1 MIVGAGSSLRNQQ
14 KFGYLVTVLQK
25 PHTHVW
31 GTLRRYL
38 TYTTAG
44 IAIMGGVGAFEA
56 HRPASVSPAL
66 ASDLVAAFSGTN
78 AVSQGF
84 ANLGTLGSDETLPV
98 WAQRIPTG
106 TNTFTVAAA
115 ESGSAAPAPFVA
127 APALTTLMPGSAL
140 EPTPDSDMEME
151 TASTDPVPSAAPIE
165 PVLSTPLEAV
175 AAEFGMGAGRRDWD
189 ADDSVVREAKRDVQ
203 KVIEVQR
210 GDTLY
215 GVLVEAGL
223 SETEAKDTVG
233 ALADVFSPRN
243 LKAGQEITLN
253 LTTGAGGVVTT
264 PQPQLVSLSL
274 EPSVERDV
282 TVSRD
287 SKGELIAEAV
297 DKPLTETRARAAGVI
312 TFSLYDAAMKAGLPS
327 SVIADVIKAYSYDV
341 DFQRD
346 IQEGDSFEV
355 VYERLEN
362 ADGELARTGQ
372 MLYAALNTSG
382 ITRQIYWFE
391 HDGEGEFYNS
401 KGEAVRKTLLAT
413 PVDGA
418 RITSGFGAR
427 KHPILGYTK
436 MHKGMDFGAP
446 TGTPI
451 YAAGNGTIVE
461 MGPKGA
467 YGNYVRIKHNGTYQT
482 AYAHTSRFAKGLHK
496 GDKVKQ
502 GQVIAYVGTT
512 GRSTGPHLHFEVLV
526 DGVQVNPKKI
536 KSTGSSKLAGKD
548 LKAFKDQVASIDADR
563 QRMRGAVEIAERPDA
578 APADCDDAQGCQ
590 N

>member
-1 MIVGAGSSLRNQQ
+1 M
-14 KFGYLVTVLQK
+14 TVLQK

-66 ASDLVAAFSGTN
+66 ASDLATAFSGTN
-78 AVSQGF
+78 AVTQGF
-84 ANLGTLGSDETLPV
+84 ADLGTLGSDESLPI

-115 ESGSAAPAPFVA
+115 EAGIAPTPFVS

-140 EPTPDSDMEME
+140 ESTPDNE
-151 TASTDPVPSAAPIE
+151 TDTETVATDPVPSAAPVE
-165 PVLSTPLEAV
+165 PVLATPLDTV

-189 ADDSVVREAKRDVQ
+189 ADDSVVREASRDVQ

-233 ALADVFSPRN
+233 ALADVFSPRS

-253 LTTGAGGVVTT
+253 MTTASGAVVTT

-287 SKGELIAEAV
+287 AKGALVAEAV
-297 DKPLTETRARAAGVI
+297 DKPLTEMRARAAGVI
-312 TFSLYDAAMKAGLPS
+312 NFSLYDAAMKAGLPS

-346 IQEGDSFEV
+346 IQQGDSFEV

-372 MLYAALNTSG
+372 MLYAALTTSG
-382 ITRQIYWFE
+382 VTRQIYWFE
-391 HDGEGEFYNS
+391 RDGDGQFYNP

-413 PVDGA
+413 PIDGA

-427 KHPILGYTK
+427 THPILGYTK
-436 MHKGMDFGAP
+436 VHKGVDFGAP

-451 YAAGNGTIVE
+451 FAAGNGVIVE
-461 MGPKGA
+461 IGPKGS

-526 DGVQVNPKKI
+526 DGSQVNPKTV
-536 KSTGSSKLAGKD
+536 KSTGSSKLAGND
-548 LKAFKDQVASIDADR
+548 LKAFKAEVASIDADR

-578 APADCDDAQGCQ
+578 SAPDCGDQQGCE

>member
-1 MIVGAGSSLRNQQ
+1 MVVSGLATEGNQH

-56 HRPASVSPAL
+56 HRPQSVSSAA
-66 ASDLVAAFSGTN
+66 ASDLATTFSGTN
-78 AVSQGF
+78 AVTRGF
-84 ANLGTLGSDETLPV
+84 ADLGTLGGDEILPI

-106 TNTFTVAAA
+106 TNSFTVAAA
-115 ESGSAAPAPFVA
+115 ADDETAPAPFVA
-127 APALTTLMPGSAL
+127 APALTTLIPGSAL
-140 EPTPDSDMEME
+140 EPAPETDVATE
-151 TASTDPVPSAAPIE
+151 TAEVTELPAAAPLE
-165 PVLSTPLEAV
+165 PALMAPVDAV
-175 AAEFGMGAGRRDWD
+175 ASEFGMGTGKREWD
-189 ADDSVVREAKRDVQ
+189 TDDAVLREAKLDVQ

-233 ALADVFSPRN
+233 ALADVFSPRS

-253 LTTGAGGVVTT
+253 MTTGAGGVVAA

-287 SKGELIAEAV
+287 AKGTLVAEAV
-297 DKPLTETRARAAGVI
+297 DKPLTESRARAAGVI
-312 TFSLYDAAMKAGLPS
+312 NFSLYDAAMKAGLPS

-346 IQEGDSFEV
+346 IQQGDSFEV

-372 MLYAALNTSG
+372 MLYAALTTSG
-382 ITRQIYWFE
+382 VTRQIYWFE
-391 HDGEGEFYNS
+391 QDGDGQFYS
-401 KGEAVRKTLLAT
+401 PKGEAVRKTLLAT
-413 PVDGA
+413 PIDGA

-436 MHKGMDFGAP
+436 VHKGVDFGAP

-451 YAAGNGTIVE
+451 FAAGNGTVVE
-461 MGPKGA
+461 IGRKGA

-482 AYAHTSRFAKGLHK
+482 AYAHTSRFAKGLRK

-526 DGVQVNPKKI
+526 GGVQINPKNV

-548 LKAFKDQVASIDADR
+548 LKAFKAQVATIDADR

-578 APADCDDAQGCQ
+578 GTVDCNDPQGCQ

>member
-1 MIVGAGSSLRNQQ
+1 
-14 KFGYLVTVLQK
+14 
-25 PHTHVW
+25 
-31 GTLRRYL
+31 
-38 TYTTAG
+38 
-44 IAIMGGVGAFEA
+44 MGGVGAFEA
-56 HRPASVSPAL
+56 HRPASVAPAF
-66 ASDLVAAFSGTN
+66 ASDLATTFSGTN
-78 AVSQGF
+78 AAKQGF
-84 ANLGTLGSDETLPV
+84 AELGTLGSDETLPI
-98 WAQRIPTG
+98 WAQRIPIG

-115 ESGSAAPAPFVA
+115 ETGTAPTPFVA

-140 EPTPDSDMEME
+140 EPTPDDDEAE
-151 TASTDPVPSAAPIE
+151 AEVVAADPIPTAAPVE
-165 PVLSTPLEAV
+165 PVLATPLEIV

-189 ADDSVVREAKRDVQ
+189 TDDSVVREASRDVQ

-233 ALADVFSPRN
+233 ALADVFSPRS

-253 LTTGAGGVVTT
+253 MTTASGNTGGDTGDDTVVTT

-287 SKGELIAEAV
+287 AKGTLVAEAV
-297 DKPLTETRARAAGVI
+297 DKPLTEMRARAAGVI
-312 TFSLYDAAMKAGLPS
+312 SFSLYDAAMKAGLPS

-346 IQEGDSFEV
+346 IQQGDSFEV

-372 MLYAALNTSG
+372 MLYAALTTGG

-391 HDGEGEFYNS
+391 RDGDGQFYSQN
-401 KGEAVRKTLLAT
+401 GEAVRKTLLAT
-413 PVDGA
+413 PIDGA

-427 KHPILGYTK
+427 EHPILGYTK
-436 MHKGMDFGAP
+436 MHKGVDFGAP

-451 YAAGNGTIVE
+451 FAAGNGIIVE
-461 MGPKGA
+461 MGPKGS

-512 GRSTGPHLHFEVLV
+512 GRSTGPHLHFEVLLN
-526 DGVQVNPKKI
+526 GSQVNPKTV

-578 APADCDDAQGCQ
+578 NALDCGDPQGCE

>member
-1 MIVGAGSSLRNQQ
+1 MR
-14 KFGYLVTVLQK
+14 VLQK

-44 IAIMGGVGAFEA
+44 IAIMGGIGAFEA
-56 HRPASVSPAL
+56 HRPRSVSPAT
-66 ASDLVAAFSGTN
+66 ASDLVSTFSGTN
-78 AVSQGF
+78 AVNQGF
-84 ANLGTLGSDETLPV
+84 ANNGTLGSDETLPV
-98 WAQRIPTG
+98 WAQRIPT
-106 TNTFTVAAA
+106 TSENTFTVAAA
-115 ESGSAAPAPFVA
+115 EQGAEPAPFVA

-140 EPTPDSDMEME
+140 EPAPDSDIDSETE
-151 TASTDPVPSAAPIE
+151 TTASDPVPSAAPVE
-165 PVLSTPLEAV
+165 PVSITPLDAV
-175 AAEFGMGAGRRDWD
+175 AAEFGMGAGRRDWN
-189 ADDSVVREAKRDVQ
+189 ADDSVIREAKRDIQ
-203 KVIEVQR
+203 KVISVQR

-233 ALADVFSPRN
+233 ALADVFSPRA

-253 LTTGAGGVVTT
+253 LTTAAGTT
-264 PQPQLVSLSL
+264 VSEGPQPQLVSLSL

-287 SKGELIAEAV
+287 SKGELIAEAI

-362 ADGELARTGQ
+362 DEGELARTGQ
-372 MLYAALNTSG
+372 MLYAALTTSG
-382 ITRQIYWFE
+382 VTRQIYWFE
-391 HDGEGEFYNS
+391 RDGDGEFYNS

-413 PVDGA
+413 PIDGA

-436 MHKGMDFGAP
+436 VHKGVDFGAP

-451 YAAGNGTIVE
+451 YAAGNGTIIE
-461 MGPKGA
+461 MGPKGS
-467 YGNYVRIKHNGTYQT
+467 YGNYVRIRHNGTYQT

-526 DGVQVNPKKI
+526 DGSQVNPKNI
-536 KSTGSSKLAGKD
+536 KSTGSTKLAGKD
-548 LKAFKDQVASIDADR
+548 LKAFKAQVATIDADR
-563 QRMRGAVEIAERPDA
+563 ERMRGAVEIAERPDA
-578 APADCDDAQGCQ
+578 ETLDCGDPQGCQ

>member
-1 MIVGAGSSLRNQQ
+1 M
-14 KFGYLVTVLQK
+14 
-25 PHTHVW
+25 
-31 GTLRRYL
+31 

-56 HRPASVSPAL
+56 HRPKTVSSAA
-66 ASDLVAAFSGTN
+66 ASDLAATFSGTN
-78 AVSQGF
+78 AVTRGF
-84 ANLGTLGSDETLPV
+84 ADLGTLGSDEILPI

-115 ESGSAAPAPFVA
+115 VDDEAAPAPFVA
-127 APALTTLMPGSAL
+127 APALTTLMPGGAL
-140 EPTPDSDMEME
+140 EPTPEAEVETE
-151 TASTDPVPSAAPIE
+151 TAEAIVLPEAAPIE
-165 PVLSTPLEAV
+165 PVLMAPVDTV
-175 AAEFGMGAGRRDWD
+175 ASEFGMGTGKREWD
-189 ADDSVVREAKRDVQ
+189 ADDAVLREAKLDVQ

-233 ALADVFSPRN
+233 ALADVFSPRS
-243 LKAGQEITLN
+243 LRAGQEITLN
-253 LTTGAGGVVTT
+253 LTTGAGGVVAA

-287 SKGELIAEAV
+287 AKGTLVAEAV
-297 DKPLTETRARAAGVI
+297 DKPLTESRARAAGVI
-312 TFSLYDAAMKAGLPS
+312 NFSLYDAAMKAGLPS

-346 IQEGDSFEV
+346 IQQGDSFEV

-372 MLYAALNTSG
+372 MLYAALTTSG
-382 ITRQIYWFE
+382 ITRPIYWFE
-391 HDGEGEFYNS
+391 QNGDGQFYNS

-451 YAAGNGTIVE
+451 FAAGNGTIVE
-461 MGPKGA
+461 MGRKGA

-526 DGVQVNPKKI
+526 GGVQINPKNV

-548 LKAFKDQVASIDADR
+548 LKAFKAQVATIDTDR

-578 APADCDDAQGCQ
+578 GTVDCNDPQGCQ

>member
-1 MIVGAGSSLRNQQ
+1 M
-14 KFGYLVTVLQK
+14 TVLQK
-25 PHTHVW
+25 PHTQVW

-56 HRPASVSPAL
+56 HRPASVAPAT
-66 ASDLVAAFSGTN
+66 ASDLATAFSGTN
-78 AVSQGF
+78 AVADGF
-84 ANLGTLGSDETLPV
+84 ADLGALGGDETLPI

-106 TNTFTVAAA
+106 TTTFSVAAA
-115 ESGSAAPAPFVA
+115 EPGTAPTPFVA

-140 EPTPDSDMEME
+140 EPTQEVESE
-151 TASTDPVPSAAPIE
+151 TAAAGSDTAPIE
-165 PVLSTPLEAV
+165 PAVLTGSLDSV
-175 AAEFGMGAGRRDWD
+175 AAEFGMETGKRDWN
-189 ADDSVVREAKRDVQ
+189 ADDSVVREASRDIQ

-233 ALADVFSPRN
+233 ALADVFSPRS

-253 LTTGAGGVVTT
+253 LTTAGGDVVTT

-287 SKGELIAEAV
+287 AKGGLVAEAV

-312 TFSLYDAAMKAGLPS
+312 NFSLYDAAMKAGLPS

-346 IQEGDSFEV
+346 IQQGDSFEV

-362 ADGELARTGQ
+362 SDGELARTGQ
-372 MLYAALNTSG
+372 MLYAALTTG
-382 ITRQIYWFE
+382 GETRQIYWFE
-391 HDGEGEFYNS
+391 RDGEGQFYNP

-413 PVDGA
+413 PIDGA

-436 MHKGMDFGAP
+436 MHKGVDFGAP

-451 YAAGNGTIVE
+451 FAAGNGVIVE
-461 MGPKGA
+461 MGRKGA

-526 DGVQVNPKKI
+526 NGGQVNPKTV
-536 KSTGSSKLAGKD
+536 KSTGSSKLAGRDMKD
-548 LKAFKDQVASIDADR
+548 FKAQVAGIDADR
-563 QRMRGAVEIAERPDA
+563 QRMRGTVEVAERPDA
-578 APADCDDAQGCQ
+578 GVLDCGNPQGCE

>member
-1 MIVGAGSSLRNQQ
+1 VI
-14 KFGYLVTVLQK
+14 VLQK
-25 PHTHVW
+25 PHTQVW

-44 IAIMGGVGAFEA
+44 IAIMGGIGAFEA

-66 ASDLVAAFSGTN
+66 AADLATAFSGTN
-78 AVSQGF
+78 AVARGF
-84 ANLGTLGSDETLPV
+84 ADFSALDSDEILPA

-106 TNTFTVAAA
+106 TTTFTVAAA
-115 ESGSAAPAPFVA
+115 DTGTAPAPFVA

-140 EPTPDSDMEME
+140 EPTVDAEPPEVTE
-151 TASTDPVPSAAPIE
+151 TDPAPIAAPVE
-165 PVLSTPLEAV
+165 PVFVAPLDNV
-175 AAEFGMGAGRRDWD
+175 AAEFGMGAGKRDWN
-189 ADDSVVREAKRDVQ
+189 ADDTVVREANRDIQ
-203 KVIEVQR
+203 KVIEVRR

-223 SETEAKDTVG
+223 SETEANNTVG
-233 ALADVFSPRN
+233 ALADVFSPRS
-243 LKAGQEITLN
+243 LKVGQEITLN
-253 LTTGAGGVVTT
+253 MTTAVDGIVTT
-264 PQPQLVSLSL
+264 PQPQLVRLSL

-287 SKGELIAEAV
+287 AQGALVAEAI

-312 TFSLYDAAMKAGLPS
+312 NFSLYDAAMKAGLPS
-327 SVIADVIKAYSYDV
+327 SIIADVIKAYSYDV

-346 IQEGDSFEV
+346 IQQGDTFEV

-372 MLYAALNTSG
+372 MLYAALNTG
-382 ITRQIYWFE
+382 GVPRQIYWFE
-391 HDGEGEFYNS
+391 RDGDGQFYNE

-413 PVDGA
+413 PIDGA

-427 KHPILGYTK
+427 THPILGYTK
-436 MHKGMDFGAP
+436 VHKGVDFGAP

-451 YAAGNGTIVE
+451 FAAGNGVVVE
-461 MGPKGA
+461 MGSKGS

-482 AYAHTSRFAKGLHK
+482 AYAHTSRFAQGLHK

-526 DGVQVNPKKI
+526 DGVQVNPKTV
-536 KSTGSSKLAGKD
+536 KSTGSGKLAGKD
-548 LKAFKDQVASIDADR
+548 LKAFRGQVSSIDADR
-563 QRMRGAVEIAERPDA
+563 QRLRGAVEIAERPDA
-578 APADCDDAQGCQ
+578 AAPDCNDPQSCE

>member
-1 MIVGAGSSLRNQQ
+1 M
-14 KFGYLVTVLQK
+14 TVLQK
-25 PHTHVW
+25 PHTQVW

-44 IAIMGGVGAFEA
+44 IAVMGGVGAFEA
-56 HRPASVSPAL
+56 HRPANVAAAH
-66 ASDLVAAFSGTN
+66 ASDLMSVFSGTD
-78 AVSQGF
+78 AVAEGF
-84 ANLGTLGSDETLPV
+84 ANLGTLGQDETLPI
-98 WAQRIPTG
+98 WAQRIPT
-106 TNTFTVAAA
+106 TSDNTFSVAAA
-115 ESGSAAPAPFVA
+115 ESASDAPAPFVA
-127 APALTTLMPGSAL
+127 APALTTLMPGNALDSASESESTFAIDTAEA
-140 EPTPDSDMEME
+140 EPM
-151 TASTDPVPSAAPIE
+151 PSAAPVE
-165 PVLSTPLEAV
+165 PVMAMPLDAQPEF
-175 AAEFGMGAGRRDWD
+175 AAHRDWNP
-189 ADDSVVREAKRDVQ
+189 AEAPSEAALNVQ
-203 KVIEVQR
+203 KVIEVER

-223 SETEAKDTVG
+223 SEMEAKDTVG
-233 ALADVFSPRN
+233 ALSDVFSPRS

-253 LTTGAGGVVTT
+253 LTTAAGGEAQA

-287 SKGELIAEAV
+287 SKGDLVAEAV
-297 DKPLTETRARAAGVI
+297 DKPLTETRARAAGII

-327 SVIADVIKAYSYDV
+327 SVIADVIKAFSYDV

-346 IQEGDSFEV
+346 IQEGDAFEV
-355 VYERLEN
+355 VYERVEN

-372 MLYAALNTSG
+372 LLYAALNTSG
-382 ITRQIYWFE
+382 VDRQIYWFE
-391 HDGEGEFYNS
+391 QNGDGEFYNS
-401 KGEAVRKTLLAT
+401 KGEAVRKSLLAT
-413 PVDGA
+413 PIDGA

-451 YAAGNGTIVE
+451 FAAGNGTVVE
-461 MGPKGA
+461 MGPKGS

-512 GRSTGPHLHFEVLV
+512 GRSTGPHLHFEVIEN
-526 DGVQVNPKKI
+526 GVQVNPKKI
-536 KSTGSSKLAGKD
+536 KSTGSTKLAGKD
-548 LKAFKDQVASIDADR
+548 LKAFKDQVASIDAER

-578 APADCDDAQGCQ
+578 APADCGPQGCE

>member
-1 MIVGAGSSLRNQQ
+1 MII
-14 KFGYLVTVLQK
+14 LQK

-56 HRPASVSPAL
+56 HRPNSVSTASAKDLAAL
-66 ASDLVAAFSGTN
+66 FSGTE
-78 AVSQGF
+78 AVTQGF
-84 ANLGTLGSDETLPV
+84 AKLGTLNEDESLPV
-98 WAQRIPTG
+98 WAQRIPT
-106 TNTFTVAAA
+106 NSNETFSVAAA
-115 ESGSAAPAPFVA
+115 EAGSEAPAPFVP
-127 APALTTLMPGSAL
+127 APALANLMPGNAL
-140 EPTPDSDMEME
+140 DATEENTFAFDMEGTE
-151 TASTDPVPSAAPIE
+151 PAPSAAPVE
-165 PVLSTPLEAV
+165 PVFAQPLDSQPAENTVAHRDWEAEIQPAV
-175 AAEFGMGAGRRDWD
+175 A
-189 ADDSVVREAKRDVQ
+189 EAARPNVQ

-215 GVLVEAGL
+215 GVLVEAGI
-223 SETEAKDTVG
+223 SEVEAKDAVG
-233 ALADVFSPRN
+233 ALADVFSPKS

-253 LTTGAGGVVTT
+253 LSTAAGGDVQA

-287 SKGELIAEAV
+287 SKGELVAEAV

-327 SVIADVIKAYSYDV
+327 SVIADVIKAFSYDV

-346 IQEGDSFEV
+346 IQEGDAFEV
-355 VYERLEN
+355 VYERVEN
-362 ADGELARTGQ
+362 EDGELARTGQ
-372 MLYAALNTSG
+372 LLYAALNTSG
-382 ITRQIYWFE
+382 VDRQIYWFE
-391 HDGEGEFYNS
+391 QNGDGEFYNS
-401 KGEAVRKTLLAT
+401 KGEAVRKSLLAT
-413 PVDGA
+413 PIDGA

-451 YAAGNGTIVE
+451 FAAGNGTIVE

-482 AYAHTSRFAKGLHK
+482 AYAHTNRFAKGLHK

-512 GRSTGPHLHFEVLV
+512 GRSTGPHLHFEVIEN
-526 DGVQVNPKKI
+526 GVQVNPKKI
-536 KSTGSSKLAGKD
+536 KSTGSTKLAGKD
-548 LKAFKDQVASIDADR
+548 LKAFKAQVASIDTER
-563 QRMRGAVEIAERPDA
+563 QRLRGAVEIAERSDNSA
-578 APADCDDAQGCQ
+578 ADCGPQGCE

>member
-1 MIVGAGSSLRNQQ
+1 
-14 KFGYLVTVLQK
+14 
-25 PHTHVW
+25 
-31 GTLRRYL
+31 
-38 TYTTAG
+38 
-44 IAIMGGVGAFEA
+44 
-56 HRPASVSPAL
+56 
-66 ASDLVAAFSGTN
+66 VA
-78 AVSQGF
+78 QGF
-84 ANLGTLGSDETLPV
+84 ATVGALGRDETLAV
-98 WAQRIPTG
+98 WAQRIPSHSES
-106 TNTFTVAAA
+106 NTFTVASAETTEAA
-115 ESGSAAPAPFVA
+115 APFVA
-127 APALTTLMPGSAL
+127 APELTTLMPGSAL
-140 EPTPDSDMEME
+140 DPAPLSDFETE
-151 TASTDPVPSAAPIE
+151 TAAIDPAPSAAPVE
-165 PVLSTPLEAV
+165 PVFAAPLETV
-175 AAEFGMGAGRRDWD
+175 AAEFGMGAGRRDWN
-189 ADDSVVREAKRDVQ
+189 ADDTVVREAKRDIQ

-215 GVLVEAGL
+215 GVLVQAGL

-233 ALADVFSPRN
+233 ALADVFSPRS

-253 LTTGAGGVVTT
+253 LTTASGDVVAS

-287 SKGELIAEAV
+287 SKGELVAAAI

-327 SVIADVIKAYSYDV
+327 SVIADIIKAYSYDV

-346 IQEGDSFEV
+346 IQEGDTFEV

-362 ADGELARTGQ
+362 EDGELARTGQ
-372 MLYAALNTSG
+372 MLYAALNTG
-382 ITRQIYWFE
+382 GVARQIYWFE
-391 HDGEGEFYNS
+391 RDGEGQFYNA

-413 PVDGA
+413 PVDGT

-451 YAAGNGTIVE
+451 FAAGNGTIVE
-461 MGPKGA
+461 IGRKGA
-467 YGNYVRIKHNGTYQT
+467 YGNYVRIRHNGTYQT
-482 AYAHTSRFAKGLHK
+482 AYAHASRFAKGLKK

-548 LKAFKDQVASIDADR
+548 LKSFHAQVAAIDAER

-578 APADCDDAQGCQ
+578 PAVDCSDPQGCQ

>member
-1 MIVGAGSSLRNQQ
+1 
-14 KFGYLVTVLQK
+14 LVTVLQK

-44 IAIMGGVGAFEA
+44 IAIMGGIGAFEA
-56 HRPASVSPAL
+56 HRPKSVLPAS
-66 ASDLVAAFSGTN
+66 ASDLVATFSGTQ

-84 ANLGTLGSDETLPV
+84 ANSGALGSDETLPV
-98 WAQRIPTG
+98 WAQRIPT
-106 TNTFTVAAA
+106 TAENTFTVAAA
-115 ESGSAAPAPFVA
+115 EKGSELTPFVA

-140 EPTPDSDMEME
+140 ESAPDSDIDSDSE
-151 TASTDPVPSAAPIE
+151 TAAADPVPSAAPVE
-165 PVLSTPLEAV
+165 PVSITPLDAV
-175 AAEFGMGAGRRDWD
+175 AAEFGMGAGRRDWN
-189 ADDSVVREAKRDVQ
+189 ADDSVIREAKRDIQ
-203 KVIEVQR
+203 KVISVQR

-223 SETEAKDTVG
+223 SETEAKNTVG
-233 ALADVFSPRN
+233 ALSDVFSPRA

-253 LTTGAGGVVTT
+253 LTTAAGGDAVSSA

-287 SKGELIAEAV
+287 STGELVAEAV
-297 DKPLTETRARAAGVI
+297 DKPLTETRARAAGII

-362 ADGELARTGQ
+362 DEGELARTGQ
-372 MLYAALNTSG
+372 MLYAALTTSG
-382 ITRQIYWFE
+382 VTRQIYWFE
-391 HDGEGEFYNS
+391 HDGDGEFYNS

-413 PVDGA
+413 PIDGA

-436 MHKGMDFGAP
+436 VHKGVDFGAP

-451 YAAGNGTIVE
+451 YAAGNGVIVE
-461 MGPKGA
+461 MGPKGS

-526 DGVQVNPKKI
+526 DGSQVNPKNI
-536 KSTGSSKLAGKD
+536 KSTGSTKLAGKD
-548 LKAFKDQVASIDADR
+548 LKAFKAQVATIDADR
-563 QRMRGAVEIAERPDA
+563 ERMRGAVEIAERPDA
-578 APADCDDAQGCQ
+578 ETLDCSDPQGCQ